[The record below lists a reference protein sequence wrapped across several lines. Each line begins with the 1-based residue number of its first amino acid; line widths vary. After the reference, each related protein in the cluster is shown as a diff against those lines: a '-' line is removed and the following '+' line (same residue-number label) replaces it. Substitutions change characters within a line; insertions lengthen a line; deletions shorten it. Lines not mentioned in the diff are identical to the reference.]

1 MLNNIKQKNNKRYIL
16 HFFIAFLLTIVI
28 TFIFGLYFYNTFM
41 KFQINYSKLYNQN
54 NIQKMKQIQ
63 DDMVK
68 ISNRIFS
75 DNKVT
80 LCLSKKSFPKT
91 NPLQDTLKNIATKE
105 YITNITVIS
114 KENNIA
120 LSSMGF
126 YGTYEKYCEENKNH
140 KALLD
145 KYSENINVDSYVDS
159 LSKNETLVFLY
170 YDYRDYITL
179 ITVNTGELKNYLF
192 NQVYPIFYNTLMT
205 NSDDNILFTGN
216 HNISEEVKRN
226 IITKSKNGTVIYK
239 NYLVIPK
246 SSYGY
251 SCISII
257 KISDIVNEAINSGTF
272 ITLIASF
279 VFIFLLIILYYSYWK
294 HCSLS
299 ASNKELALLQNNTKT
314 DLLLRKVF
322 DGNILSASEFSEIT
336 EYFQKNASNFY
347 RTILI
352 GIDNYN
358 DFKSKN
364 SYDDINLYK
373 YGFENIIYET
383 FENISKI
390 KSINLSDD
398 LIGIILYGDE
408 SLNLDAKISKKIDSY
423 TAVIKENFSAS
434 LFTVVTPVFNSVDNM
449 IKQIHTLFYAYN
461 YKIIKQENETKLF
474 INTLETNSKNVTY
487 PQKLQL
493 EIIQSLKYENMKEF
507 ENILNKF
514 KEYMLF
520 ADYQHIKE
528 WCLKL
533 FLAISDSAD
542 KINTIHIKY
551 NTLEKIGSC
560 DNLNEMIKLIEN
572 SIELKNKETAQTLS
586 KTETFI
592 SEITNVIEE
601 HYRNPDFCM
610 QYVIDIY
617 SYSSSYF
624 GKKFKDEFGVTF
636 NKYLIDKRL
645 HLAMKLLKETTYTNR
660 KIAHLCGFN
669 SENYFMTVFKKNI
682 GITPKEYKQSLS
694 N

>member
-279 VFIFLLIILYYSYWK
+279 VFIFLLLSFCLLYYTIPIG
-294 HCSLS
+294 
-299 ASNKELALLQNNTKT
+299 NT
-314 DLLLRKVF
+314 V
-322 DGNILSASEFSEIT
+322 
-336 EYFQKNASNFY
+336 
-347 RTILI
+347 
-352 GIDNYN
+352 
-358 DFKSKN
+358 
-364 SYDDINLYK
+364 
-373 YGFENIIYET
+373 
-383 FENISKI
+383 
-390 KSINLSDD
+390 
-398 LIGIILYGDE
+398 
-408 SLNLDAKISKKIDSY
+408 
-423 TAVIKENFSAS
+423 
-434 LFTVVTPVFNSVDNM
+434 
-449 IKQIHTLFYAYN
+449 
-461 YKIIKQENETKLF
+461 
-474 INTLETNSKNVTY
+474 
-487 PQKLQL
+487 
-493 EIIQSLKYENMKEF
+493 
-507 ENILNKF
+507 
-514 KEYMLF
+514 
-520 ADYQHIKE
+520 
-528 WCLKL
+528 L
-533 FLAISDSAD
+533 FLLPIRS
-542 KINTIHIKY
+542 
-551 NTLEKIGSC
+551 
-560 DNLNEMIKLIEN
+560 
-572 SIELKNKETAQTLS
+572 
-586 KTETFI
+586 
-592 SEITNVIEE
+592 
-601 HYRNPDFCM
+601 
-610 QYVIDIY
+610 
-617 SYSSSYF
+617 
-624 GKKFKDEFGVTF
+624 
-636 NKYLIDKRL
+636 L
-645 HLAMKLLKETTYTNR
+645 HFFRTTQ
-660 KIAHLCGFN
+660 KPICF
-669 SENYFMTVFKKNI
+669 
-682 GITPKEYKQSLS
+682 
-694 N
+694 